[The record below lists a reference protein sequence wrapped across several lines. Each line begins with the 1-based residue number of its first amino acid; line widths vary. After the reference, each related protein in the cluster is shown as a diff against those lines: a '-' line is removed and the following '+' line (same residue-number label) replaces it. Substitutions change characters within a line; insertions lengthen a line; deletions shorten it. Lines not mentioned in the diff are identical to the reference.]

1 MGWNDYAPAEVHHS
15 VVFGVK
21 LVFDRPIYVCGWQD
35 EMGERLA
42 TVTHEELAS
51 VKQGPAQNQVSRAGR
66 SLHEVVLK
74 QRLSL

>member
-1 MGWNDYAPAEVHHS
+1 
-15 VVFGVK
+15 
-21 LVFDRPIYVCGWQD
+21 
-35 EMGERLA
+35 MGERLA

-74 QRLSL
+74 QQLSL